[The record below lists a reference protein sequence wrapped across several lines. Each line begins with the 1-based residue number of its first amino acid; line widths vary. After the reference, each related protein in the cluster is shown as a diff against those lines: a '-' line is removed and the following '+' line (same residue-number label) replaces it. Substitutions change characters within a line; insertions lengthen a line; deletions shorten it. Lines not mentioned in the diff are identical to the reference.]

1 MKSMISNV
9 LYECVACGS
18 RKTIISNDL
27 DRYVFVKC
35 KKCAT
40 IHYPEFKRDN
50 IIEEYH
56 REETAGFYNNYY
68 DSLRAFQAA
77 SILRVTREFT
87 PPPASLLDIGCGS
100 GVFVRAALDIG
111 YEAEGI
117 DVSLPPDGH
126 QHASGFLKKSSVF
139 EFEGLPDCYDV
150 VTVLNVLEHL
160 SKPRPFLEAVSN
172 LVKPGGVIAFAL
184 PLSTGLVY
192 RTCRML
198 YEMSGGLISGPW
210 KTIMQWHLPYPH
222 VFIPSIKGLKEI
234 MQSVFSSSIISISP
248 QVIVD
253 GSKIGLRVDLE
264 RAQRRVG
271 FLESLAL
278 YAAGSAFSKISNIA
292 SRLKRPDE
300 VFFLIKNEKT
310 KN

>member
-1 MKSMISNV
+1 MSSTV
-9 LYECVACGS
+9 PYECVACGS
-18 RKTIISNDL
+18 RKTIISKDL
-27 DRYVFVKC
+27 DRYVLVKC
-35 KKCAT
+35 NKCAT
-40 IHYPEFKRDN
+40 IHYPDVKRDN
-50 IIEEYH
+50 ITEEYH
-56 REETAGFYNNYY
+56 REETAEFYNNYY

-77 SILRVTREFT
+77 SILQVTRAFA

-100 GVFVRAALDIG
+100 GVFVQAALDMG
-111 YEAEGI
+111 YKAEGI
-117 DVSLPPDGH
+117 DVSLPPNDH
-126 QHASGFLKKSSVF
+126 QHASGFLNKSSVF
-139 EFEGLPDCYDV
+139 EFEGLPGCYDV
-150 VTVLNVLEHL
+150 VTVLNVLEHV

-172 LVKPGGVIAFAL
+172 LVKPGGVIVFAL

-192 RTCRML
+192 RTCRIL
-198 YEMSGGLISGPW
+198 YEISGGLISVPW
-210 KTIMQWHLPYPH
+210 KTITQWHLPYPH
-222 VFIPSIKGLKEI
+222 VFIPSIKGLQQM

-264 RAQRRVG
+264 RAQRGVG

-292 SRLKRPDE
+292 SRLRCPDE
-300 VFFLIKNEKT
+300 VFFLLKNEKT